1 MKISIVGS
9 RGIPNRYGGFEAF
22 AEHLSK
28 RLADCGHDV
37 RVYCRKP
44 FTTPTDIFDQRIQR
58 VILPSLRS
66 KHLDTPFHTFLS
78 ALHVSFGDSD
88 VVVMVNVANSL
99 WAWIPRMFRKPVAL
113 NVDGLDRKRKKWG
126 PLARAVLRICE
137 WISVVAPTRIVTD
150 SETARQY
157 YLQRY
162 HKPTTMIGY
171 GAEVPD
177 RLSGDELERYK
188 LTRGAYFLYVSRLE
202 KENNPE
208 LVIREYKTAR
218 PSWPLV
224 IVGGNAYDESYVK
237 YLESLAGPGVIFC
250 GPIYGDGYWTL
261 LRNAGVFIFGCEVGG
276 IHPALIEALAAGRAV
291 LYLDTPANRETAAD
305 SGVPFVRTPGDLA
318 FRMTSLAQADASRT
332 VLGER
337 AAARARLLYGW
348 DRVAAQYQSLC
359 LEMLHQDQAIPI
371 EKGQA

>member
-28 RLADCGHDV
+28 RLADRGHDV

-44 FTTPTDIFDQRIQR
+44 FTTPADIFDQRVRR
-58 VILPSLRS
+58 VILPSVRS
-66 KHLDTPFHTFLS
+66 KHLDTAFHTFLS
-78 ALHVSFGDSD
+78 ALHVSFSDSD
-88 VVVMVNVANSL
+88 AVVMVNVANSI
-99 WAWIPRMFRKPVAL
+99 WAWIPRLFGKPVAL

-126 PLARAVLRICE
+126 PLARAVLRACE
-137 WISVVAPTRIVTD
+137 WISVVTPTRIVTD

-157 YLQRY
+157 YLDRY
-162 HKPTTMIGY
+162 SKPTTMIGY

-177 RLSGDELERYK
+177 SLSGDELDRYK
-188 LTRGAYFLYVSRLE
+188 LTPGAYFLYVSRLE

-208 LVIREYKTAR
+208 LVIREYNTAR
-218 PSWPLV
+218 PAWPLV

-250 GPIYGDGYWTL
+250 GPIYGHGYWIL
-261 LRNAGVFIFGCEVGG
+261 QRNAGVFIFGCEVGG
-276 IHPALIEALAAGRAV
+276 IHPALIEAMAAARPV

-305 SGVPFVRTPGDLA
+305 CAVAFTLTPGDLA
-318 FRMTSLAQADASRT
+318 ARMVGLAQAASSRT
-332 VLGER
+332 ELGER

-348 DRVAAQYQSLC
+348 DKVAAQYQSLC
-359 LEMLHQDQAIPI
+359 LEMLHQVQAIAI
-371 EKGQA
+371 EKDRA